1 MGLDSLSIDSHFI
14 TIFMI
19 KKSTLLFAVALLLA
33 LPSRAQFL
41 DFTQNDDRVFMGVH
55 LGQAGTGTKYPGF
68 AGGFSVSV
76 CGVYVDFLLSPPR
89 YEDDNHIVNELWDDD
104 EAFSINIGYQI
115 PVFPWLRIAPII
127 GYSQTNWGYI
137 DASTINLEVNDNGS
151 IRNHHDYEIEGR
163 DHDFNYGGA
172 LFIKPF
178 DHIEFYGVYTLRG
191 IYGGINVD
199 LNWTG
204 LFGD

>member
-1 MGLDSLSIDSHFI
+1 MQ
-14 TIFMI
+14 
-19 KKSTLLFAVALLLA
+19 
-33 LPSRAQFL
+33 LPSFWLCRQERSFWILHKTTTVFSWAPTLARLVLEQSI
-41 DFTQNDDRVFMGVH
+41 RV
-55 LGQAGTGTKYPGF
+55 LP
-68 AGGFSVSV
+68 V